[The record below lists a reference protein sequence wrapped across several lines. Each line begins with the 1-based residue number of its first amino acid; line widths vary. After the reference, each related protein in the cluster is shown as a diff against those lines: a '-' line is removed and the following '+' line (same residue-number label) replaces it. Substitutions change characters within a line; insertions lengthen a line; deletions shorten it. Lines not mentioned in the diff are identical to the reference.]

1 MTAKTTKGG
10 VKKTSTVKHK
20 PVDVIHNQ
28 LPASKHKNYG
38 LNDPDYQPNPTP
50 PIMLIVWEDAIAI
63 GDPWENPTDTLQ
75 ATPEPTISIGYLW
88 TKTETH
94 HTLVSTLNTEHIG
107 GGILIPNTCIITTQT
122 LT

>member
-10 VKKTSTVKHK
+10 VKKTPTARHK
-20 PVDVIHNQ
+20 PVDVIHHQ
-28 LPASKHKNYG
+28 LPTTKHKIYG
-38 LNDPDYQPNPTP
+38 LTDPDHQPTPPP

-63 GDPWENPTDTLQ
+63 GDPWETPADTLQ

-88 TKTETH
+88 AKTPTH